1 VNRRRI
7 LAAIAR
13 RGALSLLT
21 LVLLSMV
28 IFAGGQLLPGDVGR
42 SILGPL
48 ADARAVAALNH
59 QLGTDAPPLQMYF
72 RWVGNLLQGD
82 MGLSY
87 AYRSPV
93 APFIGHALAKSLLL
107 AAVTTAIV
115 IPLSIG
121 AGIVAALNRG
131 RWQDRLITLGGLSL
145 TVVPE
150 FVSGILLILVFGVW
164 LRWLPISANT
174 RPGTGLLEQLRHLIL
189 PSLPLVLILFGYI
202 ARIARAGMVEALEAD
217 YTRTATLKGLRRGTV
232 IFRHVLRNA
241 LLPTI
246 TVIAAQTSYL
256 LGGLVVVETLFR
268 YQGIGSLI
276 LTAARGKDYPM
287 MEAGIL
293 TVGAAYILSAIAAD
307 LLVSVL
313 DPRSQ
318 AARR

>member
-1 VNRRRI
+1 V
-7 LAAIAR
+7 
-13 RGALSLLT
+13 LT
-21 LVLLSMV
+21 LVLLSIV
-28 IFAGGQLLPGDVGR
+28 VFAGGQLLPGDVAR

-59 QLGTDAPPLQMYF
+59 QLGSDAPPLQMYLH
-72 RWVGNLLQGD
+72 WVGHLLRGD
-82 MGLSY
+82 MGMSY

-93 APFIGHALAKSLLL
+93 APFIGHALEKSLLL
-107 AAVTTAIV
+107 AAVTSVIV

-121 AGIVAALNRG
+121 AGIVAAMNRG
-131 RWQDRLITLGGLSL
+131 KWQDRLITLGGLSL

-164 LRWLPISANT
+164 LRLLPISANT
-174 RPGTGLLEQLRHLIL
+174 RPGTGLFEQLRHLIL
-189 PSLPLVLILFGYI
+189 PALPLVLILFGYI

-217 YTRTATLKGLRRGTV
+217 YTRTATLKGLRRSRV

-293 TVGAAYILSAIAAD
+293 CVGAAYILSAILAD
-307 LLVSVL
+307 ILIAVL

-318 AARR
+318 AAHR

>member
-1 VNRRRI
+1 MVR
-7 LAAIAR
+7 AVAR
-13 RGALSLLT
+13 RGALSVLT
-21 LVLLSMV
+21 LVLLSIV
-28 IFAGGQLLPGDVGR
+28 VFAGGQLLPGDVAR

-59 QLGTDAPPLQMYF
+59 QLGTDVPPLQMYLH
-72 RWVGNLLQGD
+72 WVTHLLRGD
-82 MGLSY
+82 MGVSY

-93 APFIGHALAKSLLL
+93 APFIGHALEKSLLL
-107 AAVTTAIV
+107 AAVTSVIV
-115 IPLSIG
+115 IPLSVG
-121 AGIVAALNRG
+121 AGIVAAMYRG
-131 RWQDRLITLGGLSL
+131 KWQDRLITLGGLSL

-164 LRWLPISANT
+164 LRLLPISANT
-174 RPGTGLLEQLRHLIL
+174 RPGTGLFEQLRHLIL
-189 PSLPLVLILFGYI
+189 PALPLVLILFGYI

-217 YTRTATLKGLRRGTV
+217 YTRTATLKGLRRRTV

-293 TVGAAYILSAIAAD
+293 CVGAAYILSAILAD
-307 LLVSVL
+307 MLIAVL

>member
-1 VNRRRI
+1 MSGAGALR
-7 LAAIAR
+7 AIAR
-13 RGALSLLT
+13 RGALSGVTLL
-21 LVLLSMV
+21 LLSMV

-59 QLGTDAPPLQMYF
+59 QLGTDAPPLLMYG
-72 RWVGNLLQGD
+72 RWMGHLLRGD

-93 APFIGHALAKSLLL
+93 APFIAHALIKSLAL
-107 AAVTTAIV
+107 AAVTVAIV
-115 IPLSIG
+115 VPISIG
-121 AGIVAALNRG
+121 AGILAALNRG
-131 RWQDRLITLGGLSL
+131 RWPDRLITLGGLSL

-174 RPGTGLLEQLRHLIL
+174 RPGTGALEQARHLIL
-189 PSLPLVLILFGYI
+189 PALPLVLILFGYI
-202 ARIARAGMVEALEAD
+202 ARITRAGMVDALEAD
-217 YTRTATLKGLRRGTV
+217 YTRTAMLKGLRRRTV

-246 TVIAAQTSYL
+246 TVIAGQTSYL

-287 MEAGIL
+287 LEAGIL
-293 TVGAAYILSAIAAD
+293 TVGAAYIGAAILSDMLIG
-307 LLVSVL
+307 LL

-318 AARR
+318 AASR